1 MVPAP
6 ERYQEIQQAL
16 ASRGY
21 LKPED
26 SSGVWGQTSIDALKR
41 FQREQN
47 LQATGRIDSL
57 SLIALGLGPRH
68 DTAEAKPP
76 PPLVITGQSPA
87 EDR

>member
-6 ERYQEIQQAL
+6 ERYQEIQLAL

-41 FQREQN
+41 FQSEQN